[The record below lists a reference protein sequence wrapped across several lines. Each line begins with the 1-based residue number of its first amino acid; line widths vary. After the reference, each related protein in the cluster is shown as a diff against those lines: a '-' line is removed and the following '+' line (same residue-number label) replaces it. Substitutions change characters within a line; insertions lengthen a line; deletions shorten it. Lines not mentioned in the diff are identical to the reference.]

1 MLLLITAAGAFA
13 FRLPSLDARP
23 MHGDEANQAVKAGIL
38 LDTGEYAY
46 DPVEHHGP
54 TLYYL
59 ALPVAWVSGA
69 TGFAETTEWTFRLVP
84 LMFGA
89 GAILLLIPLRATL
102 GTATVVTAAVL
113 TAVSPAMVFYSRYF
127 IQEMLLVCFVFGVIV
142 CGWRY
147 VMTRSI
153 GWAVATGIFAG
164 LAHASKETCVIAFAG
179 MVFAAIPTAI
189 LYNRF
194 DGPNRIIENPQRC
207 KIHHAVACVLAAVA
221 VSVLFYS
228 SFFTHPRG
236 VVDSVLTYANYFQ
249 KADSSHIHDK
259 PWYYYLHLLAY
270 THRTPKPVFSEGLI
284 LGLGLLGMI
293 AAVLGLRRERR
304 SRTYFLVFLALYTLF
319 VTAVYAY
326 IPYKTPWNALNFLQ
340 PLIVLAGAGAVW
352 LFNVLRYRLLRAVA
366 VLALAGGIAQLG
378 AQAYRAAYVF
388 DADVRNPY
396 VYAHTS
402 SAFMQMVQR
411 VEDIAAISPEGRD
424 MLIRVISPNGDYW
437 PLPWYLR
444 KFTRVGY
451 WTTIPEKADASVI
464 LAPAKIKT
472 AIDPHLKRDYQVDTK
487 SLRPGVLWVTEIRSD
502 LWDRFMET
510 RQ

>member
-1 MLLLITAAGAFA
+1 MAAAGAFA
-13 FRLPSLDARP
+13 FRLPLLDARP

-54 TLYYL
+54 TLYYF
-59 ALPVAWVSGA
+59 ALPIAWISGA
-69 TGFAETTEWTFRLVP
+69 DTFANTTEWSFRTVP
-84 LMFGA
+84 LLFGV
-89 GAILLLIPLRATL
+89 GIILLLIPLRVTL
-102 GTATVVTAAVL
+102 GTTTVGIAAVF
-113 TAVSPAMVFYSRYF
+113 TAVSPAMVFYSRYY
-127 IQEMLLVCFVFGVIV
+127 IQEMLLVCFAFGVIV

-147 VMTRSI
+147 LTNRSMA
-153 GWAVATGIFAG
+153 WAVATGFFAG
-164 LAHASKETCVIAFAG
+164 LAHASKETCIIAFAG
-179 MVFAAIPTAI
+179 MVFAALPTA
-189 LYNRF
+189 LLRKWLGGRESRGVEPDAF
-194 DGPNRIIENPQRC
+194 RIS
-207 KIHHAVACVLAAVA
+207 HVLAFALVAVAISIA
-221 VSVLFYS
+221 FYS

-236 VVDSVLTYANYFQ
+236 IVDSVLTYANYFQ

-259 PWYYYLHLLAY
+259 PWHYYFQLLAY

-284 LGLGLLGMI
+284 LGLGIIGMI
-293 AAVLGLRRERR
+293 AAVAGLRKKRDP
-304 SRTYFLVFLALYTLF
+304 RTYFLVFLTLYTVF
-319 VTAVYAY
+319 VAAVYSY

-352 LFNVLRYRLLRAVA
+352 IVTKLRYRALRTIAV
-366 VLALAGGIAQLG
+366 VALAAGTVQLG
-378 AQAYRAAYVF
+378 MQAYRAAYVF

-402 SAFMQMVQR
+402 SAFMQIVQR
-411 VEDIAAISPEGRD
+411 VEDISAVSPEGRD

-451 WTTIPEKADASVI
+451 WTTIPEEADASII
-464 LAPAKIKT
+464 LAPAKIKN
-472 AIDPHLKRDYQVDTK
+472 AIDPHLKRKYQVDTK

-502 LWDRFMET
+502 LWERFMET

>member
-1 MLLLITAAGAFA
+1 
-13 FRLPSLDARP
+13 
-23 MHGDEANQAVKAGIL
+23 
-38 LDTGEYAY
+38 
-46 DPVEHHGP
+46 
-54 TLYYL
+54 YL
-59 ALPVAWVSGA
+59 CLPVDWIYGE
-69 TGFAETTEWTFRLVP
+69 TDFAETKDWSFRLVP

-89 GAILLLIPLRATL
+89 GVILLLIPIRATL

-153 GWAVATGIFAG
+153 GWAVATGILAG
-164 LAHASKETCVIAFAG
+164 LAHASKETCLIAFAG
-179 MVFAAIPTAI
+179 MIFAAIPTAI

-194 DGPNRIIENPQRC
+194 DAPNRIVEKPQRYR
-207 KIHHAVACVLAAVA
+207 IHHAVACALAAVA
-221 VSVLFYS
+221 VSILFYS

-284 LGLGLLGMI
+284 LGLGLLGII
-293 AAVLGLRRERR
+293 AALLGLRRERS
-304 SRTYFLVFLALYTLF
+304 SRTYFLVFLALYTVF
-319 VTAVYAY
+319 VAAVYSY

-352 LFNVLRYRLLRAVA
+352 LFNALRYRLLRAVA
-366 VLALAGGIAQLG
+366 VLALAAGMAQLS

-444 KFTRVGY
+444 RFTRVGY
-451 WTTIPEKADASVI
+451 WTTIPEEADASVI
-464 LAPAKIKT
+464 LAPAKIKA
-472 AIDPHLKRDYQVDTK
+472 AIDPHLKREYQVDTK